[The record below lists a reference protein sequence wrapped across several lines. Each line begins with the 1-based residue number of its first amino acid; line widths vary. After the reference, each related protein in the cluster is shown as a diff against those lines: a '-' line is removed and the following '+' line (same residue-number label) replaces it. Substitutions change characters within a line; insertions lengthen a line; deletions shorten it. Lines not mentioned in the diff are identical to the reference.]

1 MAMAWPSVS
10 PMVISAP
17 RTFWRAACEIGVTSA
32 KEAPRCGGWELKKTF
47 SDNGL
52 LHFCESNDV
61 QVHGCLVGPAIF
73 TLPRH
78 PAPTPIPSGPISRQ
92 PRVLT

>member
-32 KEAPRCGGWELKKTF
+32 KEAPRCGGWELEKTF

-61 QVHGCLVGPAIF
+61 QVHGCLVGLITWF
-73 TLPRH
+73 GLP
-78 PAPTPIPSGPISRQ
+78 PQEGALSSA
-92 PRVLT
+92 LT